1 MKDTFREV
9 VDRMTTTCML
19 NKDNPDFYI
28 GKLTIA
34 QIEQL
39 INNDDKKA
47 DIIWTAFERAFAEYN
62 LLPDLQQQ
70 AILDLQN

>member
-1 MKDTFREV
+1 MKDLFQQA

-19 NKDNPDFYI
+19 NKHNPYFYI

-34 QIEQL
+34 QVEQL
-39 INNDDKKA
+39 IHNDDKKA

-62 LLPDLQQQ
+62 LLPDIQEQ
-70 AILDLQN
+70 ALIDLQS